1 MNHRVTTAFLLALG
15 ILMISRPIAAHHGTS
30 AFYDMSHPITLKGTV
45 TEFAWTNPHAQVY
58 FDVKDDKGNV
68 VHWGCET
75 WSPGKLARSGWTKNS
90 LKPGDQIT
98 ITLAPS
104 KKGLPLGSLRK
115 IVLADGKELLLD
127 EMPEY

>member
-1 MNHRVTTAFLLALG
+1 MSGKVTIAFLLALG
-15 ILMISRPIAAHHGTS
+15 ILIIPRPIAAHHGTS
-30 AFYDMSHPITLKGTV
+30 AFYDMNHPITLKGTV

-58 FDVKDDKGNV
+58 FDVKDDKGNL

-75 WSPGKLARSGWTKNS
+75 WSPGKLARSGWTKNV

-98 ITLAPS
+98 ITLSPS

-115 IVLADGKELLLD
+115 IVLATGKELLLD

>member
-1 MNHRVTTAFLLALG
+1 MSGKVTIAFLLALG
-15 ILMISRPIAAHHGTS
+15 ILIIPRPIAAHHGTS
-30 AFYDMSHPITLKGTV
+30 AFYDMNHPITLKGTV

-58 FDVKDDKGNV
+58 FDVKDDKGNL

-75 WSPGKLARSGWTKNS
+75 WSPGKLARSGWTKNV

-98 ITLAPS
+98 IPLSPS

-115 IVLADGKELLLD
+115 IVLATGKELLLD